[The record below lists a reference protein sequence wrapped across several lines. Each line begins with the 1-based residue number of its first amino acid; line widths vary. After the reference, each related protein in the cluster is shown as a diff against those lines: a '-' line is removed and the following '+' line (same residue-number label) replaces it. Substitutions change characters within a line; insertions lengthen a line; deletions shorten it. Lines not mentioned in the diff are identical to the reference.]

1 MKYKQIILIIV
12 GVLLFLGCSDN
23 VGNDELSSIGG
34 DTSNPKY
41 SISYK
46 GLSFYKKDKAMS
58 SYQLPSL
65 SDAEFNALTPTQQRI
80 VADKLLSTLFFG
92 MDYAEL
98 TQKIQSETFL
108 SDIAKGLKSYRV
120 DKAAVEEEIVDD
132 EKYRQDANSGRE
144 SRNILARFY
153 AMDELDAYFYHNW
166 IAYILTQTIMFSPAY
181 ELDSSHVPNIARVYN
196 NLVLALEE
204 EEGMRYISYAHMMSE
219 DNWRRFRSPEDNGR
233 EMLEIFTLDTD
244 DTHVPT
250 AAKALQNWKLDRDN
264 DTLVVSLNENTT
276 PLKLFNT
283 TIINGDDFYRELV
296 KSSLFTKGVVTRLVD
311 FFFHSSSASK
321 KRQIIS
327 AIVASKPEKFQDI
340 LTQIIFSKE
349 YLLHTSQVK
358 SGEELFFS
366 LTKKMHFRHNRNT
379 FLYLNRN
386 LEAMHQASMKYKLGK
401 IRRVP
406 LDTLSFA
413 NYHKYV
419 RENILLK
426 HSNDEKI
433 DEYDSYAREGWS
445 RDFVAYSNFNYD
457 ISDEMASLD
466 SLVQYLFHTIIAR
479 DATQEELALFR
490 EHMSVPTNRTIF
502 TYTFD
507 MFTTYDEYEKQES
520 ERVRREANIV
530 RIVLDYLSRVDSV
543 YMQSEVK

>member
-276 PLKLFNT
+276 ALKLFNT
-283 TIINGDDFYRELV
+283 TIVNGDDFYRELA

>member
-276 PLKLFNT
+276 ALKLFNT
-283 TIINGDDFYRELV
+283 TIVNGDDFYRELA

-426 HSNDEKI
+426 HSNEEKI